1 MAYLGD
7 IRENSIGPGGVIWE
21 NDNREDARYY
31 WNGAYIDLCD
41 LPVED
46 YAKTIFV
53 TNGSGGS
60 NEPVTPSKVTNV
72 ITVQLLTYVNG
83 NNEEV
88 WAYNAMAKQPVASD
102 MLVELKVRD
111 ANGNEENIQLRRNNG
126 GTRSE
131 TYSTNMLSSMPQP
144 EIIMSN
150 YSPKEDEEFKYNTT
164 LPEKAPE
171 LPMAYTLTLKKG
183 EVDTLTNDELL
194 LNLKNSEKVS
204 MSDETK
210 SEYFKPEFE
219 AIAVPNLSTMTIKE
233 RKEALKT
240 NSQDIII
247 VTDKEIV
254 SIEQAGVA
262 GINELN
268 VWSKREDTLT
278 IEGVEFTVWFKR
290 TEDVGQSNIYDPET
304 KEVVNAQVLEYII
317 YYE

>member
-60 NEPVTPSKVTNV
+60 NEPVTPSKATNV

-111 ANGNEENIQLRRNNG
+111 ANGNEENIQLRINNG
-126 GTRSE
+126 GTMSE
-131 TYSTNMLSSMPQP
+131 TYLTNMLSSMPQP

-164 LPEKAPE
+164 LPEKAPK

-194 LNLKNSEKVS
+194 LKLKNSEKVS

-233 RKEALKT
+233 RKEALKA

-268 VWSKREDTLT
+268 AWGKKEDTLT
-278 IEGVEFTVWFKR
+278 IEGIEFTVWFKR

-304 KEVVNAQVLEYII
+304 KEVVNAQELEYII

>member
-7 IRENSIGPGGVIWE
+7 IRENSISPEGIIWE
-21 NDNREDARYY
+21 NDNRKDARYY
-31 WNGAYIDLCD
+31 WNGAFIDLCD
-41 LPVED
+41 LPGED

-53 TNGSGGS
+53 TSGSGS
-60 NEPVTPSKVTNV
+60 NEPSTPSKTTNV
-72 ITVQLLTYVNG
+72 ITVQLLTYVNE

-111 ANGNEENIQLRRNNG
+111 ANGNEENIQLRINNG
-126 GTRSE
+126 GTMSE

-194 LNLKNSEKVS
+194 LKLKNSEKVS

-210 SEYFKPEFE
+210 SEYFKPKFE

-233 RKEALKT
+233 RKEALKA

-254 SIEQAGVA
+254 SIEQAGVE

-268 VWSKREDTLT
+268 AWNKREDTLT
-278 IEGVEFTVWFKR
+278 IEGVEFTVWLKR
-290 TEDVGQSNIYDPET
+290 TEDVGQSYIYDPET